1 MPPVITRDVND
12 AADTLR
18 NGRLVAMPTETV
30 YGLAAPIAKSDSV
43 RAVFELKERP
53 LFDPLIVH
61 VAGIDDAKQLV
72 AHWPRE
78 AQVLAERFW
87 PGPLSIVLD
96 KADSV
101 DPLVTAGL
109 DSIAVRC
116 PAHALARELISMTGP
131 LAAPSANRFGR
142 TSPTTPE
149 HVVDE
154 FPKADDLVILDG
166 GECEAGIESTVVRI
180 DEKNQTIELLRPGLV
195 TPGEI
200 SQTLR
205 EAGLERD
212 IMDLTSDFEHSSNP
226 ARGVNGETPM
236 PAPGML
242 RRHYQPS
249 RPLVVVLSE
258 ADTPLDRVRDQAAAM
273 IGADC
278 AEAIVELELDDE
290 PLLAART
297 LYAAMRECSEREGVE
312 AMLVRKTE
320 ERSGEA
326 WDAIWNRLERAASAV
341 VGG

>member
-1 MPPVITRDVND
+1 MPPTITRDVSV
-12 AADTLR
+12 AAEALR
-18 NGRLVAMPTETV
+18 SGRLVALPTETV
-30 YGLAAPIAKSDSV
+30 YGLAAPIADADAV

-61 VAGIDDAKQLV
+61 VAGIADAKQLV
-72 AHWPRE
+72 ANWPRE

-96 KADSV
+96 KAESV
-101 DPLVTAGL
+101 DPLITAGL
-109 DSIAVRC
+109 ETVAVRC
-116 PAHALARELISMTGP
+116 PDHALARELIAMTGP

-154 FPKADDLVILDG
+154 FPTADGLLILDG
-166 GECEAGIESTVVRI
+166 GECETGIESTVIRI
-180 DEKNQTIELLRPGLV
+180 DEKNNSIELLRPGLV

-200 SQTLR
+200 AHALR
-205 EAGLERD
+205 TAGLERD
-212 IMDLTSDFEHSSNP
+212 MLDLTADFEHSANP
-226 ARGVNGETPM
+226 GRPGEAAM

-249 RPLVVVLSE
+249 RPLVIVLAKKDAS
-258 ADTPLDRVRDQAAAM
+258 LDRLRDQAAAM
-273 IGADC
+273 IGAERSD
-278 AEAIVELELDDE
+278 AIVEIELGDE

-297 LYAAMRECSEREGVE
+297 LYASMRECAERDGVE
-312 AMLVRKTE
+312 AMLVRRTD
-320 ERSGEA
+320 ERTGEA
-326 WDAIWNRLERAASAV
+326 WDAIWNRLERAASTV